1 MDVFLLG
8 PVEARLDGRP
18 VALGA
23 RKQRALLA
31 MLALEAGR
39 TVSADRL
46 AEGLWGEAQPSSA
59 PKMVQHYVSQ
69 LRRLG
74 ADIATRGRGYQLT
87 LDGELDRE
95 RAERLLSD
103 GRPRDALALWR
114 GAPLADVADDP
125 FPASEIRKL

>member
-1 MDVFLLG
+1 MDVLLLG
-8 PVEARLDGRP
+8 PVEAYIDGRP

-46 AEGLWGEAQPSSA
+46 AEGLWGETLPSSA

-69 LRRLG
+69 LRRLRRRQLRLAG
-74 ADIATRGRGYQLT
+74 AAT
-87 LDGELDRE
+87 
-95 RAERLLSD
+95 S
-103 GRPRDALALWR
+103 
-114 GAPLADVADDP
+114 
-125 FPASEIRKL
+125 